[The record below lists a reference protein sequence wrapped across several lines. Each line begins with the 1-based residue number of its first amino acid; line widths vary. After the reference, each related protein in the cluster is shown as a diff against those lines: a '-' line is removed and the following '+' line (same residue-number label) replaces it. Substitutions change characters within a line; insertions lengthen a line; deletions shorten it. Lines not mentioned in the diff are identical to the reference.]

1 MAALVYHA
9 GALGDFIT
17 TLPAMSAWRRL
28 HPWESMVLLGKP
40 GLAMLALP
48 PFDQTWDAEGSELS
62 ALFSA
67 PFAATPHLADLFRPF
82 SSALLFAAPS
92 SPLPAALAA
101 LGVKEIVRQDPFPSL
116 PVPIVDY
123 HLSLFPGLSFDAA
136 SSQPRVAIPELEPDS
151 AGATVAVHPGSGSA
165 LKNWPRERFSE
176 LCRRLSREGESVAWI
191 TGPAE
196 ADSAVPQGVREW
208 RGFSLPVLAALLARC
223 KVYIGNDSGVTH
235 LAAAAGCPT
244 IALFG
249 ASDPRVWAPRGP
261 VVRVIISPHS
271 GMAGVGVDDVWGVVR
286 PMLGQC

>member
-1 MAALVYHA
+1 MASLVYHA

-17 TLPAMSAWRRL
+17 TLPAIGAWRRL
-28 HPWESMVLLGKP
+28 HPGEGTVLLGKP
-40 GLAMLALP
+40 ALALLALP
-48 PFDQTWDAEGSELS
+48 AFDQTWDAEGAELS
-62 ALFSA
+62 ALFSL
-67 PFAATPHLADLFRPF
+67 PFAATQRLADLLRQF

-92 SPLPAALAA
+92 SPIPSALAA
-101 LGVKEIVRQDPFPSL
+101 LGVKEIVRQDPLPSL

-151 AGATVAVHPGSGSA
+151 VRATVSVHPGSGSA

-196 ADSAVPQGVREW
+196 ADGAAPQGVREW
-208 RGFSLPVLAALLARC
+208 RGFSLPVLAALLARS

-249 ASDPRVWAPRGP
+249 ASDPRVWAPRGS
-261 VVRVIISPHS
+261 VVRVIISSS
-271 GMAGVGVDDVWGVVR
+271 GDMAGISVDDVWGVVR